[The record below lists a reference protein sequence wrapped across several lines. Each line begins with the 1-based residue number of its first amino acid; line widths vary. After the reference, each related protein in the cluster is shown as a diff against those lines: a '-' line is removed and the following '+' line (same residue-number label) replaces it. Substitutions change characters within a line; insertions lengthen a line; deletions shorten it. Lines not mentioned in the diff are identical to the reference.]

1 MSNLMKIFSVFL
13 FIILCFTSVGCEKLK
28 YKMAQREVR
37 QQYFKNYLDSS
48 RKQTYRRNDSIR
60 RALLRQDS
68 ISANR

>member
-1 MSNLMKIFSVFL
+1 MKIFSLFL
-13 FIILCFTSVGCEKLK
+13 VLILMGTSSSCEKLK

-37 QQYFKNYLDSS
+37 QQYFKNQLDSS

-68 ISANR
+68 IATNR

>member
-1 MSNLMKIFSVFL
+1 MTKSLKLFSLLLLLLILGSTMS
-13 FIILCFTSVGCEKLK
+13 CEKLK

-60 RALLRQDS
+60 RELLRQDS
-68 ISANR
+68 IAANR